1 MNPFED
7 YTNNTNTDATE
18 SVIYVWVEQYGRKHN
33 TYVSGWNIS
42 EVDIKEHMRTIKKK
56 NGCNGSVKDMEV
68 DGNIVKNVMQLQG
81 DHAEYVKKFIIATGV
96 PESSIYIKG

>member
-42 EVDIKEHMRTIKKK
+42 EVDILSLIHI
-56 NGCNGSVKDMEV
+56 
-68 DGNIVKNVMQLQG
+68 
-81 DHAEYVKKFIIATGV
+81 
-96 PESSIYIKG
+96 